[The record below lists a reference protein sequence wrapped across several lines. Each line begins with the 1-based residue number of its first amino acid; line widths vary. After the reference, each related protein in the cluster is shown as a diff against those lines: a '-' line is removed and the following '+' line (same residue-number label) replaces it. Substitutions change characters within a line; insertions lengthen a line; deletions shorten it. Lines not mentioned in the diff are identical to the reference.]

1 MSDLLSEIQESVFSI
16 TLNRVSKHNA
26 FDDQL
31 LVALQQTFE
40 QAIANT
46 KVRVIILK
54 ANGRHFS
61 AGADLTWMQKMAEF
75 SEEENLKD
83 ALVLARLMYTLNQ
96 SPKPTIAMVQ
106 GAAFGGGAGLV
117 AACDIAIASSSARF
131 CFSEVKLGLIP
142 AVISPYVVK
151 AIGERAAKHLF
162 MTAETFD
169 AAEAKRIQ
177 LVQHCIADEDLETF
191 TLDYAEQIAQLAPL
205 AVSACKSLVEQ
216 VAGKA
221 INEDLMRQTA
231 ALIAEKRVSAEGQR
245 GLRAFLNKEIPDWR

>member
-1 MSDLLSEIQESVFSI
+1 MSDLLRELQEPIFII

-26 FDDQL
+26 FDDKL
-31 LVALQQTFE
+31 LKALSQTLDE
-40 QAIANT
+40 AIANP

-61 AGADLTWMQKMAEF
+61 AGADLAWMQRMAAF
-75 SEEENLKD
+75 SEEDNLRD
-83 ALVLARLMYTLNQ
+83 AMVLARVMYTLNQ

-106 GAAFGGGAGLV
+106 GAAYGGGAGLT
-117 AACDIAIASSSARF
+117 AACDLAIASTSARF

-169 AAEAKRIQ
+169 AAEAKRLQ
-177 LVQHCIADEDLETF
+177 LVQHCVADEELWPFTF
-191 TLDYAEQIAQLAPL
+191 NYAEQIAKLAPL
-205 AVSACKSLVEQ
+205 AVSACKTLVAD

-221 INEDLMRQTA
+221 ISEEIMLQTA
-231 ALIAEKRVSAEGQR
+231 ALIAKKRVSAEGQE
-245 GLRAFLNKEIPDWR
+245 GLHAFLNKEVPNWN